1 MDGADGRP
9 RLGPT
14 APPAGAVSL
23 GPELPVDRLLQVR
36 GRERA
41 GEPPPVH
48 EEGRRRV
55 DAERAR
61 LVHVRI
67 DGVLRLLPVEAFL
80 ERGAVEAG
88 VPGDLA
94 RPVLQVLSGDVAR
107 SEERR
112 VGKECRSRWSPYH

>member
-1 MDGADGRP
+1 MRP
-9 RLGPT
+9 IMRGPRCFEDT
-14 APPAGAVSL
+14 GTLLSL
-23 GPELPVDRLLQVR
+23 GPQLPVDRLLQVR

-67 DGVLRLLPVEAFL
+67 DGLLRLLAVEAFL
-80 ERGAVEAG
+80 EPGDVEAG

-94 RPVLQVLSGDVAR
+94 RLVLHVLPRD
-107 SEERR
+107 
-112 VGKECRSRWSPYH
+112 